1 MATGSSSRN
10 SKSTGSEP
18 SDGSSVED
26 GFFEGSSSRLNEIL
40 GPNHPYDGNFSGD
53 TPILLLTHAE
63 AIFATHANRTV
74 AGKLMQGS
82 REREGGRNR
91 RV

>member
-63 AIFATHANRTV
+63 AIFAAHANRTV

-82 REREGGRNR
+82 REREGEK
-91 RV
+91 